1 MRRKDRE
8 MSREYGLSVIDRSA
22 FGILSVK
29 DPDNPDLPYSIPLS
43 IVRLGEKL
51 YFHSARDGRKY
62 ELLQDGPQVRIVF
75 VDRVRAPALFSEKE
89 LQDLSDQ
96 GKYGDYLSKVFTTEF
111 SSAIV
116 TGRVENIDYADKADE
131 FRLAMRAVC
140 EKYTPDKMDFFDSAL
155 DFSLKRLAVFSIS
168 IDSITAK
175 RKKFDADGEEM
186 KWQRDETIE
195 YKHS

>member
-1 MRRKDRE
+1 M
-8 MSREYGLSVIDRSA
+8 
-22 FGILSVK
+22 
-29 DPDNPDLPYSIPLS
+29 
-43 IVRLGEKL
+43 
-51 YFHSARDGRKY
+51 
-62 ELLQDGPQVRIVF
+62 
-75 VDRVRAPALFSEKE
+75 
-89 LQDLSDQ
+89 QDLSDQ
-96 GKYGDYLSKVFTTEF
+96 GKYGDFLSKVFTTEF

-116 TGRVENIDYADKADE
+116 TGRVESIDYADKADE

-186 KWQRDETIE
+186 KWQRDDTIE
-195 YKHS
+195 YKYS